1 MTLDAGR
8 AALAA
13 ENLESLA
20 ELVLNP
26 ADLAAPATPGA
37 DPDELLPL
45 LRASEEQFRAVVA
58 NVPGAVFRCAC
69 DDEWQIRFMSE
80 HIERICGFPP
90 SDFIDNAV
98 RSYGSVIH
106 PEDRPYVIREIDQ
119 ALEDGS
125 PYSLQYRLV
134 HANGEER
141 WVSERASV
149 ILGEHGERLW
159 LDGVILDVTDQV
171 LVEQDRDR
179 AEAELRRQSELN
191 RHQALHDSLTGL
203 PNRVLFQDR
212 VRQAILSA
220 QRDGGLLAVLVM
232 DLDRFKEIN
241 DTLGHGYGDRFLVEA
256 AKRLE
261 TTLRGVDSIAR
272 LGGDEFAMLLE
283 STGTEQVKGAT
294 ARIRS
299 AFHEP
304 FELQGLPLQ
313 IEASIGVAMYPSD
326 AYDVEGL
333 IQRADVAMYVAKHES
348 SGWAAYDPEHD
359 RNEPARLSLIGE
371 LRRAI
376 DERELVL
383 HYQPK
388 VELRGGRV
396 TGVEALVRWCHP
408 TRGLLGPDTFI
419 DAAQETSLIRPFT
432 LYVID
437 EALHQCHLWADEGQ
451 TLTVAVNVSTRNL
464 IDVDFPDQVQA
475 LLQKWDVP
483 PDRLELEITES
494 AIVADMFRVKTVLDR
509 LGAMGLQ
516 LSVDDFGTGYTSL
529 GYLRRLPITE
539 LKIDRSF
546 VANMTSSE
554 EDAVI
559 VRSAIDLGRNLG
571 LSVVAEGVEDTAV
584 LARLEQLGCDVAQG
598 YLMSRP
604 VPPDELTA
612 WLAQLPSPAKQPRW
626 QTEPASPALV
636 PVVTGSVVPV
646 GTGPLSPVVIGAGR
660 LSIGDVVRVAAD
672 EAEVVLDPA
681 ADPRI
686 RAARSVIDRILES
699 GETVYGVTTGVGAQ
713 KRVGV
718 AADDQE
724 RFNRQMILAHCVGHG
739 DPAPRAFVR
748 AAMAV
753 RAHGLALGAAGVRPV
768 VVQSLLL
775 ALNAGAIP
783 TVHLIG
789 SIGQSDLSPMA
800 EIARALIGAGPQAD
814 LMAGAGVPA
823 LRLAPREALAL
834 ISSNAF
840 AVGIAALAL
849 HRATIA
855 LRVLELSAALS
866 FEGFVANV
874 AAVDPAVGVLRPHP
888 GIAATIMN
896 LRALLDGGTLLSGA
910 TAARNLQDP
919 LCFRNVPQTHAAV
932 RHSLD
937 HAIEL
942 IETELG
948 SAGDNPAILADEG
961 RALSNGNHDTTPI
974 ALGLDYARLGLA
986 QAVTVANERIQK
998 LLDPRFSGLP
1008 SGLRASDDLAED
1020 GLAAVGHGST
1030 ALAAECRLLAG
1041 PVTLEHATSSV
1052 AEGIEDRV
1060 TLAPLAARRLH
1071 EMSGYAIRLA
1081 AIELVSAAQAVDLRS
1096 RDRDLGGEIARAYA
1110 GVREHIPFTGAGH
1123 APVDSLDPLARW
1135 LEATAGSG
1143 AAAART

>member
-1 MTLDAGR
+1 MTFNAGR

-13 ENLESLA
+13 DSLEL
-20 ELVLNP
+20 P
-26 ADLAAPATPGA
+26 AQPVVHTA
-37 DPDELLPL
+37 DPPAPPARDDDAGELLPL
-45 LRASEEQFRAVVA
+45 LRASEEQFLAVVA

-69 DDEWQIRFMSE
+69 DDDWRIRFMSD

-90 SDFIDNAV
+90 SDFIGNAV

-106 PEDRPYVIREIDQ
+106 PKDRPYVIKEIDQ

-134 HANGEER
+134 HANGDER

-171 LVEQDRDR
+171 LAEQDRDR
-179 AEAELRRQSELN
+179 AEEELRRQSELN

-220 QRDGGLLAVLVM
+220 QREGGVLAVLIM

-241 DTLGHGYGDRFLVEA
+241 DTLGHAYGDRFLIEA

-261 TTLRGVDSIAR
+261 TTLRGADSIAR

-283 STGTEQVKGAT
+283 STGAEQVEGAA
-294 ARIRS
+294 ARIRG

-304 FELQGLPLQ
+304 FSLQGLPLQ
-313 IEASIGVAMYPSD
+313 IEASIGAAMYPSD

-348 SGWAAYDPEHD
+348 SGWAAYDPEQD
-359 RNEPARLSLIGE
+359 RNEPARLSLISE

-396 TGVEALVRWCHP
+396 IGVEALVRWCHP

-437 EALHQCHLWADEGQ
+437 EALHQCHVWAQEGQ
-451 TLTVAVNVSTRNL
+451 TLAVAVNVSTRNL
-464 IDVDFPDQVQA
+464 IDIDFPDQVQA
-475 LLQKWDVP
+475 LLKKWDVP
-483 PDRLELEITES
+483 ARRLEIEITES
-494 AIVADMFRVKTVLDR
+494 AIVADMFRMKTVLDR
-509 LGAMGLQ
+509 LGAMGLR

-546 VANMTSSE
+546 VANMTTSE

-559 VRSAIDLGRNLG
+559 VRSTIDLGRNLG
-571 LSVVAEGVEDTAV
+571 LNVVAEGVEDTAV
-584 LARLEQLGCDVAQG
+584 LKRLEQLGCDVAQG

-612 WLAQLPSPAKQPRW
+612 WLAQLPSPVTEPRW
-626 QTEPASPALV
+626 HADPASPVLR
-636 PVVTGSVVPV
+636 
-646 GTGPLSPVVIGAGR
+646 PVVIGGGR

-672 EAEVVLDPA
+672 EAEVVLHPA
-681 ADPRI
+681 ADPRM
-686 RAARSVIDRILES
+686 RASRNVIDRILEG

-713 KRVGV
+713 KLVGV
-718 AADDQE
+718 APDEQE

-739 DPAPRAFVR
+739 DPAPAAFVR

-753 RAHGLALGAAGVRPV
+753 RAHGLALGVAGVRPV
-768 VVQSLLL
+768 VVETLL
-775 ALNAGAIP
+775 AALNSRAIP

-814 LMAGAGVPA
+814 LMADAGVPA
-823 LRLAPREALAL
+823 LELASREALAL

-849 HRATIA
+849 DRAAVA
-855 LRVLELSAALS
+855 LRGLELSAALS

-874 AAVDPAVGVLRPHP
+874 AAVDPAVGVLRPHA
-888 GIAATIMN
+888 GIAATIVNM
-896 LRALLDGGTLLSGA
+896 RALLVGGTLLSGA
-910 TAARNLQDP
+910 TKARNLQDP
-919 LCFRNVPQTHAAV
+919 LCFRNVPQVHAAM

-937 HAIEL
+937 HAIDL

-948 SAGDNPAILADEG
+948 SACDNPAILADEG

-974 ALGLDYARLGLA
+974 AVGLDYARLGLA

-998 LLDPRFSGLP
+998 LLDSRFSGLP
-1008 SGLRASDDLAED
+1008 GGLRASRDLAED

-1041 PVTLEHATSSV
+1041 PVSLEHATSSV

-1060 TLAPLAARRLH
+1060 TLAPVAARRLY

-1081 AIELVSAAQAVDLRS
+1081 AIELMSAAQAVDLRR
-1096 RDRDLGGEIARAYA
+1096 RDSKLGCETARAYA
-1110 GVREHIPFTGAGH
+1110 GVREHIPFTGAGQP
-1123 APVDSLDPLARW
+1123 PVDNLDPLARW
-1135 LEATAGSG
+1135 LEATIRG
-1143 AAAART
+1143 AAPAAPGSNGPLGAPVAVLPRL